1 MRDPRNNPHEAER
14 VFLFRLA
21 KDLSMTVGDLE
32 ARMTTREFAEW
43 AAYYAAL
50 RQAEEAEQKK
60 AAGRARKRR

>member
-1 MRDPRNNPHEAER
+1 
-14 VFLFRLA
+14 
-21 KDLSMTVGDLE
+21 MTVGDLE